1 MPPKSKPNASHREN
15 KRAFDS
21 VIRHMRKSG
30 RPWMAP
36 SHAVNLSA
44 GGKGGSPNPAK
55 PTMVEFWADI
65 FLAIAAA
72 IPKDIDLVKYHLAYT
87 LYDSED
93 DIECELH
100 AQELLGN
107 RRHSVE
113 QRLGAEFIK
122 RGIFPVQSRGYFYCP
137 RRAR

>member
-1 MPPKSKPNASHREN
+1 
-15 KRAFDS
+15 
-21 VIRHMRKSG
+21 
-30 RPWMAP
+30 
-36 SHAVNLSA
+36 
-44 GGKGGSPNPAK
+44 
-55 PTMVEFWADI
+55 MVEFWADI

-122 RGIFPVQSRGYFYCP
+122 RGIFPVQAKGYFYCP